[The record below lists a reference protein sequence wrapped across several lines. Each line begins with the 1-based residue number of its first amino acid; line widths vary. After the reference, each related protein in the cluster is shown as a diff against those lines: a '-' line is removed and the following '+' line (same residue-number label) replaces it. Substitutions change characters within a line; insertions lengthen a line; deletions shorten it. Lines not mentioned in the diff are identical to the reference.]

1 MGRRPTTR
9 HRRPPHPG
17 STLGAG
23 ALACVL
29 VLSGCSLIGSDDD
42 VRVLV
47 VGDSVTV
54 LSEDDLRSEL
64 DWADTIDV
72 RATNRLRTDELLDGD
87 ARAGADADPDIGIF
101 MPGYN
106 DVLQDRVDN
115 PALEEMMALASGL
128 PCAVWLLLPTET
140 GMETDRVQRWNQRVQ
155 DLADEQE
162 NVYVSDGWK
171 RLVEATP
178 DFALLSEL
186 DGVHPNDD
194 GRRAI
199 AAVMA
204 AEAEARCR

>member
-1 MGRRPTTR
+1 MGRRSTIR
-9 HRRPPHPG
+9 SGGSRRP
-17 STLGAG
+17 TATMGAG

-29 VLSGCSLIGSDDD
+29 VLSACSMIGSDDD

-64 DWADTIDV
+64 DWADTIDI
-72 RATNRLRTDELLDGD
+72 RATNRLRTDELLEG
-87 ARAGADADPDIGIF
+87 ARAGAEADPDIGIF

-106 DVLQDRVDN
+106 DVLQDRADN

-140 GMETDRVQRWNQRVQ
+140 GMETDRVQRWNQRVR
-155 DLADEQE
+155 DLADRRD

-171 RLVEATP
+171 RLVEETP

-186 DGVHPNDD
+186 DGVHPNVD